1 MKISFVALKMTR
13 YSDTQSI
20 LTAYSRQWGKVAF
33 AVSVGKG
40 KGASR
45 LRALTM
51 PLGLVECE
59 SDMRPG
65 REVLALRQ
73 ARPLAVFTGTHTNP
87 VKQMMAMFLAEVLS
101 LVLREGVPDAGLYD
115 YVAASARYL
124 DSMPTADVANF
135 HICFL
140 LHLGR
145 LLGIEPDV
153 STYAPGSV
161 LDMRDG
167 IWRKSMPFHD
177 EVLTPDESE
186 AAMRLQRMTYANMP
200 TFRFTREQRARAL
213 DMVLRY
219 YTLHVTSLSG
229 LKSLDILRSMF

>member
-1 MKISFVALKMTR
+1 MKISFVALKNTR

-20 LTAYSRQWGKVAF
+20 LSAYSRELGKVAF
-33 AVSVGKG
+33 AVAVGKG
-40 KGASR
+40 REASR

-59 SDMRPG
+59 TDVRPG

-73 ARPLAVFTGTHTNP
+73 ARPLAVFADTHSNP

-101 LVLREGVPDAGLYD
+101 IVLRESVPDAALYD
-115 YVAASARYL
+115 YVAASARCL
-124 DSMPTADVANF
+124 DSMPAAGVANF

-145 LLGIEPDV
+145 LLGIEPDI

-167 IWRKSMPFHD
+167 IWRKSIPMHG
-177 EVLTPDESE
+177 EVLAPDDSQS
-186 AAMRLQRMTYANMP
+186 AMQLQRMNYANMS
-200 TFRFTREQRARAL
+200 TFRFTREQRSRAL

-219 YTLHVTSLSG
+219 YSLHVTPLSG
-229 LKSLDILRSMF
+229 LRSLDILRSMF

>member
-1 MKISFVALKMTR
+1 MRTSFIALKVTR

-20 LTAYSRQWGKVAF
+20 LTAYSREWGKVAF
-33 AVSVGKG
+33 AMTVGKG

-59 SDMRPG
+59 TDMRPG
-65 REVLALRQ
+65 RDVLPLRQ
-73 ARPLAVFTGTHTNP
+73 ARPLAVLSDMHSNP
-87 VKQMMAMFLAEVLS
+87 VKQMLAMFLAEVLAA
-101 LVLREGVPDAGLYD
+101 VLRDSVPDAHLYD
-115 YVAASARYL
+115 YLDASARYL
-124 DSMPTADVANF
+124 DGMSVGEVANF

-140 LHLGR
+140 IHLGR

-153 STYAPGSV
+153 STYAPGSM

-167 IWRKSMPFHD
+167 IWRRSMPLHG
-177 EVLTPDESE
+177 EALTPEESE
-186 AAMRLQRMTYANMP
+186 VAMSLQRMTYANMSA
-200 TFRFTREQRARAL
+200 FRFTREQRAKAL

-219 YTLHVTSLSG
+219 YSLHVTPLSG
-229 LKSLDILRSMF
+229 LRSLEILRAMS

>member
-1 MKISFVALKMTR
+1 MRTSFIALKVTR

-20 LTAYSRQWGKVAF
+20 LTAYSREWGKVAF
-33 AVSVGKG
+33 AMTVGKG

-59 SDMRPG
+59 TDMRPG
-65 REVLALRQ
+65 RDVLPLRQ
-73 ARPLAVFTGTHTNP
+73 ARPLAVLSDMHSNP
-87 VKQMMAMFLAEVLS
+87 VKQMLAMFLAEVLAA
-101 LVLREGVPDAGLYD
+101 VLRDSVPDAHLYD
-115 YVAASARYL
+115 YLDASARYL
-124 DSMPTADVANF
+124 DGMPVGEVANF

-140 LHLGR
+140 IHLGR

-153 STYAPGSV
+153 STYAPGSM

-167 IWRKSMPFHD
+167 IWRRSMPLHG
-177 EVLTPDESE
+177 EALTPEESE
-186 AAMRLQRMTYANMP
+186 VAMSLQRMTYANMSA
-200 TFRFTREQRARAL
+200 FRFTREQRAKAL

-219 YTLHVTSLSG
+219 YSLHVTPLSG
-229 LKSLDILRSMF
+229 LHSLEILRAMS